1 MKVIPYLLVLVLAL
15 VGVNVLVVLTSGIVV
30 AGIIGIVYGD
40 LTPLSFSQNIFEGFG
55 GMLEIFLLSMFI
67 GGLTKMVSKA
77 GGMDFLLR
85 IFRKFVRGPKSAQLS
100 IGALTLATDAATAN
114 NTVAI
119 LIDGPIAKQISQE
132 YKLDPRKT
140 ASILDIFS
148 CVMQGLIPYG
158 AQILLAGSLSEGA
171 VSPFSIVPFMWYPML
186 LLGFT
191 VLSIFVP
198 YADRILCKRPWN
210 WEKGKA
216 E

>member
-1 MKVIPYLLVLVLAL
+1 
-15 VGVNVLVVLTSGIVV
+15 
-30 AGIIGIVYGD
+30 
-40 LTPLSFSQNIFEGFG
+40 
-55 GMLEIFLLSMFI
+55 MLEIFLLSMFI

-140 ASILDIFS
+140 ASILDIFPVS
-148 CVMQGLIPYG
+148 CR
-158 AQILLAGSLSEGA
+158 A
-171 VSPFSIVPFMWYPML
+171 
-186 LLGFT
+186 
-191 VLSIFVP
+191 
-198 YADRILCKRPWN
+198 
-210 WEKGKA
+210 
-216 E
+216 